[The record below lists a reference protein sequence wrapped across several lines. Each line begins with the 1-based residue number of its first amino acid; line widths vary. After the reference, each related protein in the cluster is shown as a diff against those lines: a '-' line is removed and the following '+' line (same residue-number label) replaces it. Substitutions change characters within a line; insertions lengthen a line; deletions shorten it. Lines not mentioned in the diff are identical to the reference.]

1 MKRSIVF
8 LAAALAS
15 AACESPPVQ
24 TAKAGPDA
32 TGEHFTAPARGAAA
46 VYFHSTTSA
55 VAFPI
60 LDGRQRLAT
69 LRSLMW
75 ARADL
80 AAGRQDLGCVV
91 QDRPAFVRS
100 TPTRPDRPPGWGPT
114 TSKPVELQAGQTR
127 FFKVGYRLMW
137 SDEIFCTMVEV
148 SAADGRAAV
157 RARRQAPDPRAAVE
171 QLAGIR

>member
-1 MKRSIVF
+1 MKRWIVL
-8 LAAALAS
+8 LAAAMAP
-15 AACESPPVQ
+15 AACEPAPVQ
-24 TAKAGPDA
+24 TANPAQAAGSELFA
-32 TGEHFTAPARGAAA
+32 APTPGAAA
-46 VYFHSTTSA
+46 VYFYSTRSA
-55 VAFPI
+55 VDFPI

-91 QDRPAFVRS
+91 QDNPAFIRS

-114 TSKPVELQAGQTR
+114 TSKPVHLQAGQTR

-137 SDEIFCTMVEV
+137 SDEIFCTMAEV
-148 SAADGRAAV
+148 SAAEGRVAV
-157 RARRQAPDPRAAVE
+157 LARKQAPEPRAAVE
-171 QLAGIR
+171 QVAGTR